1 MNPNLGAITGMTT
14 PATSATP
21 PQPRLVKASHEFEAQ
36 MMKELLKPLS
46 SSAGLT
52 GNDDD
57 SDSGSNEA
65 LGEFATEALGQALSN
80 HGGLGLSH
88 RIIEDLSR
96 RTSGSGRAA
105 KEDADSGDSLGKV
118 EFKSLR

>member
-1 MNPNLGAITGMTT
+1 MNPNLAAITGLNT
-14 PATSATP
+14 PATSATT

-46 SSAGLT
+46 SSAGLL
-52 GNDDD
+52 GNDGDA
-57 SDSGSNEA
+57 DSGSNGA

-80 HGGLGLSH
+80 QGGLGISH

-96 RTSGSGRAA
+96 SSSGRVKTEAA
-105 KEDADSGDSLGKV
+105 GTGVLQGNSG
-118 EFKSLR
+118 FKSLR